1 MARRTSFDF
10 SQKKVKMFKV
20 HLGRGK
26 KMKDLLTIKEFSKF
40 SGIEQ
45 TTLRYWD
52 DIGLFS
58 PATRNPEN
66 NYRCYSPEQIIAV
79 NFIKVMSTL
88 DFPLKTIGSV
98 QDKRTPEW
106 ILEMIERQEKYLD
119 MEMRRLRESY
129 SVIHTRREL
138 INNGLKYAAEPG
150 IYVLYEEEAPYVL
163 GPPNVFKDK
172 DEPFYQPFMKFC
184 GMAKELRINL
194 SYPIGGW
201 HTSLETFVDAPGRP
215 ERFFSAD
222 PTGNVTAPAGEYLVG
237 FARGFYGD
245 YDMDFVRSYDKYA
258 KEKGI
263 KTTGPV
269 YTLYVHDEICL
280 REHKNFLVKM
290 CVAIA

>member
-1 MARRTSFDF
+1 MARRSSFDF
-10 SQKKVKMFKV
+10 FLKKVKMFKV
-20 HLGRGK
+20 HLGRGV

-119 MEMRRLRESY
+119 MEMKRLRECY
-129 SVIHTRREL
+129 SIMHTRREL
-138 INNGLKYAAEPG
+138 INHGLKYADEPG
-150 IYVLYEEEAPYVL
+150 IYVLYEEETPYLL
-163 GPPNVFKDK
+163 GPENVFVK
-172 DEPFYQPFMKFC
+172 DEMFYHSFMKFC

-201 HTSLETFVDAPGRP
+201 HTSLETFVNDPGRP
-215 ERFFSAD
+215 ERYFSAD
-222 PTGNVTAPAGEYLVG
+222 PAGNVIAPAGDYLTG
-237 FARGFYGD
+237 FSRGFYGE
-245 YDMDFVRSYDKYA
+245 YDMDFVHKFAEYA
-258 KEKGI
+258 KRKGI

-269 YTLYVHDEICL
+269 YTLYLHDEICMK
-280 REHKNFLVKM
+280 EHKNFLVKM
-290 CVAIA
+290 CVAVA